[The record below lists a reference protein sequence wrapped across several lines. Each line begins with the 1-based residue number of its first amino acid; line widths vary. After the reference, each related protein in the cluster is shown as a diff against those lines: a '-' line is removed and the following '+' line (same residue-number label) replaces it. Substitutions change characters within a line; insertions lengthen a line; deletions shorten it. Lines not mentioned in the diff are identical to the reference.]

1 MLNRTVSACAF
12 AVLAFFLNGTAY
24 AQHAPDNS
32 PSSSRSL
39 IGTWKA
45 PPDEMPLSS
54 AFDESVWGPHAK
66 SVRTVELQIDAMGH
80 GTLTVTK
87 KVIDGHGRTAK
98 ASTSVEKAELTVGE
112 SHHAVATRVEH
123 DVKVTSAVRT
133 YPDDPTYK
141 WDLAGLRVEIATF
154 DDDANA
160 VEVRVEPVEG
170 TGAFWQTLR
179 RAARST
185 ARPDTDQQSH
195 SRPQAASGTRSQRAP
210 SAERPK

>member
-12 AVLAFFLNGTAY
+12 AVLAFILNGTAY
-24 AQHAPDNS
+24 AQRASDHQEASSHA
-32 PSSSRSL
+32 L
-39 IGTWKA
+39 VGTWKS

-87 KVIDGHGRTAK
+87 KVIDSHGRTAK
-98 ASTSVEKAELTVGE
+98 ASTSVEKAQLELGE

-123 DVKVTSAVRT
+123 DVRVTSAVRT

-141 WDLAGLRVEIATF
+141 WDLAGLRVAIATF
-154 DDDANA
+154 EDDANA
-160 VEVRVEPVEG
+160 VEVRFEPVEG

-179 RAARST
+179 RAV
-185 ARPDTDQQSH
+185 
-195 SRPQAASGTRSQRAP
+195 RAP
-210 SAERPK
+210 AHHAANSD